1 MQYVRRPQKL
11 PKTAVKAPPAL
22 TRHRAAWVAAAAAG
36 KACRQTRPIL
46 CGKALN
52 EQVSVSRP
60 NNRVCIVFLCLSMFC
75 VIKILLQ
82 TCCVKLGFF
91 VESHSELYSDSSLTK
106 RNSAKQSS
114 YQPPSDPLERNYSEH
129 IPSMVDSLPNSTMT
143 SQSGCNNSCP
153 WLQERTASHKKYNR
167 NSKRPANR
175 IRGCCRGV
183 YSYISLASRRNVL
196 RTLSWQI
203 KI

>member
-1 MQYVRRPQKL
+1 MQRNNYLTRNHFRDLSDQMQYVRRPQKL

-153 WLQERTASHKKYNR
+153 
-167 NSKRPANR
+167 
-175 IRGCCRGV
+175 
-183 YSYISLASRRNVL
+183 
-196 RTLSWQI
+196 
-203 KI
+203 